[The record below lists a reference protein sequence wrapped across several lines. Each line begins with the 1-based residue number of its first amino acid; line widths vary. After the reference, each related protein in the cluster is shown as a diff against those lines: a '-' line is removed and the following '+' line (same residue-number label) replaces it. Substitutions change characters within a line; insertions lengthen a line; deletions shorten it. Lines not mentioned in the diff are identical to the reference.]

1 MPFTVKILLFDRTL
15 PSPKNPPNVATNP
28 KIIIPTIIEDPEE
41 VNPFL
46 ILDNADIIFLK
57 KTRHERRVFY
67 SKEIYR
73 LSLRALPGLNPT
85 PLEAAIWIEAPV

>member
-1 MPFTVKILLFDRTL
+1 MGINVKILLFDKTL
-15 PSPKNPPNVATNP
+15 PSPRNPPNVATNP
-28 KIIIPTIIEDPEE
+28 KIIIPTIIEEPEE

-57 KTRHERRVFY
+57 KTRHKRRVFC
-67 SKEIYR
+67 SQEIYR